1 MPPAARW
8 RFNARR
14 SRAQRKADRKN
25 VILLDSGV
33 SKQTQERYAFGLS
46 KLLPVLVDM
55 AHLIDLDEK
64 VSTWIQDRWEAGDSI
79 HVVSDAL
86 CGLHYFEP
94 WTRKGIPTA
103 WRVFSTWRK
112 LESPSR
118 APPLTAEIIY
128 AISSYA
134 VSHHN
139 LPFAVLMALGFFGL
153 LRTGELL
160 ALRPCDILLGKSR
173 IILSLFDTKTGKKD
187 NVAEMVSFS
196 DEFSSEILTT
206 FLQMRERQHTYNVP
220 IWMYSPQSFRNS
232 FRKHLIRFDLTK
244 HEFRP
249 YSLRRGGATHLFQ
262 RTGSM
267 EAALLQGRWGSSR
280 VARIYISDAL
290 SFLPGLTFTQTAVQM
305 LRQWD
310 PF

>member
-1 MPPAARW
+1 MAKAARW

-14 SRAQRKADRKN
+14 SQAQRKAERRN

-33 SKQTQERYAFGLS
+33 SKQTQLRYSFGLAQ
-46 KLLPVLVDM
+46 LLPALVDM
-55 AHLIDLDEK
+55 HHLIDLDEK
-64 VSTWIQDRWEAGDSI
+64 VTYWIQEPWEAGDSI
-79 HVVSDAL
+79 HIVSDAL

-94 WTRKGIPTA
+94 WTRRGIPTA

-118 APPLTAEIIY
+118 APPLTAAIIY
-128 AISSYA
+128 SLANYA
-134 VSHHN
+134 VAHN
-139 LPFAVLMALGFFGL
+139 NLAFASLLVLGFFGL

-160 ALRPCDILLGKSR
+160 ALRPCDILIGKSR
-173 IILSLFDTKTGKKD
+173 IILSLFDTKTGKRD
-187 NVAEMVSFS
+187 NVTEMVSFT
-196 DEFSSEILTT
+196 DEFSKEILSTLLET
-206 FLQMRERQHTYNVP
+206 RACYRRLKLP

-232 FRKHLIRFDLTK
+232 FKHHLTRFDLTK

-262 RTGSM
+262 VTGSM
-267 EAALLQGRWGSSR
+267 ETALLRGRWGSSR

-290 SFLPGLTFTQTAVQM
+290 SYLPGLTFTPKAMTM
-305 LRQWD
+305 LQDWD